1 MRTYKK
7 SIASGTTGSSSHGE
21 GTAEVSSR
29 IPPLLDH
36 VTYDPVERHLS
47 LERLLTKLDGRVVTR
62 KYWRF
67 RPDRWYGGV
76 ATADCVG
83 CGLACKFCWV
93 KSDVLYNPAEAGSFH
108 TPRDVASRLSSIASS
123 RGYRQARVSG
133 GEPTI
138 SRTHLIQLLKDL
150 GSLQPLHFI
159 LETNGILIGHSRN
172 YARELSEFSFLHVR
186 VSLKGCDE
194 AEFQKLTGASST
206 DFKLQLEA
214 LRNMVDAGVSCHPAV
229 MRSFSS
235 SESFQHLVERLS
247 SIDTRLANQLEI
259 EEVIMYPRVAKKM
272 SRLGLRPNVSH
283 EPGRVPEHLI

>member
-1 MRTYKK
+1 VRTDRN
-7 SIASGTTGSSSHGE
+7 SLAPGITGSRSHRE
-21 GTAEVSSR
+21 GTAEVSYR

-36 VTYDPVERHLS
+36 STYDPVERHLS
-47 LERLLTKLDGRVVTR
+47 LERLLTKLSGGVVAK

-93 KSDVLYNPAEAGSFH
+93 KSDILYNPAEVGSFH

-138 SRTHLIQLLKDL
+138 SRTHLIQLLRDL

-172 YARELSEFSFLHVR
+172 YARELSGFNFLRVR

-194 AEFQKLTGASST
+194 AEFHNLTGASSSG
-206 DFKLQLEA
+206 FKLQLEA
-214 LRNMVDAGVSCHPAV
+214 LRNLVDEDVSCHPAV

-247 SIDTRLANQLEI
+247 SIEPRLASQLEI
-259 EEVIMYPRVAKKM
+259 EEVIMYPRVAKRM
-272 SRLGLRPNVSH
+272 SRLGLQPKVSH
-283 EPGRVPEHLI
+283 EPARVPEHLI